1 LNKFSTALVCAFA
14 CIAPYASAQP
24 GSYSGPGVLSRGAG
38 DIGNRAGA
46 QVDLRL
52 WGDVTG
58 VYDTGLQPYQVDS
71 KGNLVTINGLYGVQ
85 ADLGA
90 YGTHRW
96 RTALLGLDYSGYYV
110 HYTSGSSFDTT
121 TQNLR
126 LGYTYQKSRRL
137 ALDFRQ
143 LAGTGTLGY
152 GTAGFNGD
160 ANGIPSNFV
169 NTPTALLFDNR
180 YYYLQSTMDA
190 TFIQTARTSYTV
202 GGDGFLVRRQG
213 AGLAGTN
220 GYNLRGSIQ
229 HRLSKKK
236 TIGATYEHIHLD
248 FPPAF
253 GESDIDGAELFFNTS
268 IGRRWTFSA
277 KAGAFIAQVVGIQ
290 QVSLDPVIAALLGT
304 NFSERAFSAQSIYP
318 SGNFSLSGRF
328 KRSSISFHYSQG
340 ITPGNGIYLTSQQKD
355 GGASLAYS
363 GVRNWSFGL
372 TGGYSRLNGLGQ
384 GLQPYSTINGGANA
398 TYRITRGLHALLR
411 FDARDQQIDVVGYK
425 HTGYRASI
433 GLAFS
438 PGDLP
443 LSLW

>member
-1 LNKFSTALVCAFA
+1 MNKFSTALVCALA

-58 VYDTGLQPYQVDS
+58 IYDTGLQPYQLDS
-71 KGNLVTINGLYGVQ
+71 KGNLVTVNGLYGVQ
-85 ADLGA
+85 VELGA

-96 RTALLGLDYSGYYV
+96 RTALLGLDYNGNYT
-110 HYTSGSSFDTT
+110 HYASASSFDST

-137 ALDFRQ
+137 SLDFRQ

-160 ANGIPSNFV
+160 PSSIPSNFV

-180 YYYLQSTMDA
+180 YYYLQSTMDV
-190 TFIQTARTSYTV
+190 TYIQSARTSYTV
-202 GGDGFLVRRQG
+202 GGDGFFVRRQG

-220 GYNLRGSIQ
+220 GYNLRGSVQ
-229 HRLSKKK
+229 HRISKRK
-236 TIGATYEHIHLD
+236 TIGAIYEHIHFD

-253 GESDIDGAELFFNTS
+253 GQSDIDGAELFFSTA

-277 KAGAFIAQVVGIQ
+277 KAGAFVAQIEGIQ
-290 QVSLDPVIAALLGT
+290 QVALDPVIAALLGT
-304 NFSERAFSAQSIYP
+304 SFSERAFAGQSIYP
-318 SGNFSLSGRF
+318 SGSISLNGRF
-328 KRSSISFHYSQG
+328 RRSALSFHYSQE
-340 ITPGNGIYLTSQQKD
+340 ITPGNGVYLTSQQKE
-355 GGASLAYS
+355 GGASFTYS
-363 GVRNWSFGL
+363 GIRNWSLGL
-372 TGGYSRLNGLGQ
+372 NGGYTRLNGLGQ
-384 GLQPYSTINGGANA
+384 GLQAYGSITGGGSA
-398 TYRITRGLHALLR
+398 TYRITRALHALVR